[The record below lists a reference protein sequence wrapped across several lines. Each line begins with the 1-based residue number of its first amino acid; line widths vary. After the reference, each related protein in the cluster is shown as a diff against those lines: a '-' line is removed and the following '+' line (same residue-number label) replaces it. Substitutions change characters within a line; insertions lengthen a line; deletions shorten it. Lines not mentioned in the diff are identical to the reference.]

1 MIISDAHG
9 FTAEI
14 PDPPQRDWSGL
25 DRRGHIPA
33 REPLW
38 GWRLWWLT
46 VTHTKVEDNPDAIVL
61 EVCNADGEAYARDGK
76 IEVLSEPA
84 QCLPSIYDRAGN
96 YGRQR
101 VAHARRVGHGDSP
114 SPHCVCGYCMTQH
127 VDDVVRSLGSPLDWH
142 IEARAQQGL
151 PIGAQIPMMT
161 YCARLG
167 PRRRQN
173 DLRPARHREG
183 AIPATALRDPVDH
196 SPRSVARDPSR
207 PSAVANSR
215 RRQFSHSVRRQ
226 LGSPTKSK
234 KEVINNDRNS

>member
-46 VTHTKVEDNPDAIVL
+46 VTHTKVEDNPDAMVL

-161 YCARLG
+161 YC
-167 PRRRQN
+167 
-173 DLRPARHREG
+173 
-183 AIPATALRDPVDH
+183 
-196 SPRSVARDPSR
+196 
-207 PSAVANSR
+207 
-215 RRQFSHSVRRQ
+215 
-226 LGSPTKSK
+226 
-234 KEVINNDRNS
+234 